1 MYCEV
6 VDSLWA
12 FGLFHTVQPRGADVL
27 SWKTESP
34 TPRVAADQPPP
45 NITFTY
51 TTNLKG
57 VINYDFETE
66 RWYRTVCRS
75 LHLCTPNYLPVCQVA
90 ARWAVDQSGRGGDQ
104 SGSQVGATTQ
114 KKPAWHDCWRN
125 KAMWSTLIRAG
136 LDFLSI
142 GFTFH

>member
-66 RWYRTVCRS
+66 RWYRM
-75 LHLCTPNYLPVCQVA
+75 PVSTFMYSKLLTCM
-90 ARWAVDQSGRGGDQ
+90 SG
-104 SGSQVGATTQ
+104 GSQVG
-114 KKPAWHDCWRN
+114 C
-125 KAMWSTLIRAG
+125 
-136 LDFLSI
+136 
-142 GFTFH
+142 